1 VRRLIVALAL
11 TGAAALGASQALG
24 ASEPITTSTACCS
37 FGKASF
43 TIDQGTVATFQN
55 LDPGASPHNVTA
67 VDSGAN
73 GKPLFSSA
81 TINIGQTPVQGTDS
95 LAPGTYRFFCTVHPT
110 QMSGELV
117 VAGSGSPGVA
127 VKILS
132 RNLAGVVSSRQL
144 KVKLRAVTAS
154 NDVSLTARKGTRKLG
169 SERGIDLSAG
179 ASRTVRL
186 PLSRAGRNFLKNLR
200 TAKVKVT
207 ATVPGGKPVSA
218 TRLLR

>member
-24 ASEPITTSTACCS
+24 ASEPITTSTACC

-144 KVKLRAVTAS
+144 KVKLRAVTA
-154 NDVSLTARKGTRKLG
+154 RKGTRKLG

>member
-1 VRRLIVALAL
+1 MALAV
-11 TGAAALGASQALG
+11 TGVAALGAGQALG

-55 LDPGASPHNVTA
+55 LDPGAAPHDVTA
-67 VDSGAN
+67 VDRRA

-81 TINIGQTPVQGTDS
+81 IINLGQTPVLGTDQ

-117 VAGSGSPGVA
+117 VTGSGSPGVA

-132 RNLAGVVSSRQL
+132 RNLAAVVSSRKL

-154 NDVSLTARKGTRKLG
+154 NDVSLTARKGTSKLG
-169 SERGIDLSAG
+169 SKRGIDLPAG

-186 PLSRAGRNFLKNLR
+186 PLSRAGRNSLENLG

-207 ATVPGGKPVSA
+207 ATVPGAKPASA
-218 TRLLR
+218 TRRLR